1 MKVAG
6 RTHRRS
12 YSSIYKIY
20 RRVRFLRYKKKLAKR
35 SRKELLLREKLEREE
50 VRQKLAEYR
59 KNEAEQYRIKLKA
72 DKEEQKR
79 SKEDLLREFR
89 ERELLAREE
98 FEKHSKADLEKLK
111 EQQLIE
117 EKESKRKLQEERY
130 RRKQKF
136 TQFIRSF
143 NISTIRLRFRE
154 FRANAPRRRLAWII
168 TLNSTIL
175 FLLSYFTLYLIYQA
189 VTVIAGSLFDYPVI
203 LYYYEVYFNISP
215 ETWYH
220 DSVKTIYSAGPLIL
234 FILAIISF
242 IIYSNLKEL
251 TGNFKIFFLWS
262 FLHGTNMLFGALLV
276 GTLFDT
282 GVGYVISWMYIMD
295 TGKVLYS
302 TISIFMLVIA
312 GLISVKPFLF
322 SGNHYFNYL
331 SKENRTLLV
340 TSQVIMPFLAG
351 NIIIFL
357 IRYPHFMFYETFT
370 CLVMIISMLGIVFT
384 YHNFHELYF
393 DEDEKKIRFN
403 WLFLFILIGIILFY
417 RGILQLG
424 IRIGG

>member
-6 RTHRRS
+6 RKHKRS

-20 RRVRFLRYKKKLAKR
+20 RRVRFIRYKKKLAKR
-35 SRKELLLREKLEREE
+35 SRKELLQRERLEKEE

-59 KNEAEQYRIKLKA
+59 KNEVEQYRLKVKA

-79 SKEDLLREFR
+79 NKEDLSREFR

-98 FEKHSKADLEKLK
+98 FKKHSKADLEKLK

-117 EKESKRKLQEERY
+117 RQESNRKLQEERAL
-130 RRKQKF
+130 RKQNFK
-136 TQFIRSF
+136 QVIHSF
-143 NISTIRLRFRE
+143 SLSTIRSNFRE
-154 FRANAPRRRLAWII
+154 FRENAPRRKVAWVI
-168 TLNSTIL
+168 TLNSTVL

-215 ETWYH
+215 EKWYN
-220 DSVKTIYSAGPLIL
+220 DSVKTIFSAGPLIL

-322 SGNHYFNYL
+322 SGNHYFNFL
-331 SKENRTLLV
+331 SKENRTFLIKF
-340 TSQVIMPFLAG
+340 QVIMPFLAG
-351 NIIIFL
+351 NVIIFL

-393 DEDEKKIRFN
+393 DEDEKMIRFD
-403 WLFLFILIGIILFY
+403 WLFLFFLLGIILFY

-424 IRIGG
+424 IRLGG